1 MAMNESN
8 FVNIDAQDLTFVEV
22 ESLVDDT
29 QLSAEAVCACGFP
42 DGMGVVVLLSVG
54 TDE

>member
-1 MAMNESN
+1 MNEN
-8 FVNIDAQDLTFVEV
+8 FNNVDVQDLTYVEV

-29 QLSAEAVCACGFP
+29 QLSAEAVCACNWP

-54 TDE
+54 ADD

>member
-1 MAMNESN
+1 MNENN
-8 FVNIDAQDLTFVEV
+8 FNDIDVQDLTFVEV

-29 QLSAEAVCACGFP
+29 QLSAEAVCACGWP

>member
-1 MAMNESN
+1 MNENN
-8 FVNIDAQDLTFVEV
+8 FNDVDVQDLTFVE
-22 ESLVDDT
+22 
-29 QLSAEAVCACGFP
+29 AVCACGWP